1 MQIKT
6 AKGTHYSLC
15 RFSYNQYALGER
27 NKMIHHKKAK
37 NSLIISVLF
46 IVLVLTAT
54 ASVLIGKF
62 DISVKECLGIIV
74 SKLVPIKAFWTP
86 VQDNMVSIVR
96 IPRIIIALLVGMALS
111 VAGTSYQCIFRN
123 PMAAPDILGASTGAA
138 FGAALAI
145 LLGLGNTYIMVFAF
159 ISGLVCVAMVM
170 LCGRIARGNPIFSLV
185 LSGIMIGSLFSAAT
199 SYLKLIADPN
209 DTLPAITYW
218 LMGSFSGVS
227 AKQLSYIWLPILIG
241 AVPIFALRWKM
252 NLLTLEDDEA
262 RAIGVN
268 TKLIRTVVIISA
280 TLLTAAS
287 VAVSGI
293 IGWIGLVIPHM
304 ARKLVGND
312 CRGLVPASALMG
324 GIFLILVDDLARNLY
339 TTELPLGVLTAFIGA
354 PFFIFLLSRKGD
366 W

>member
-1 MQIKT
+1 
-6 AKGTHYSLC
+6 
-15 RFSYNQYALGER
+15 
-27 NKMIHHKKAK
+27 MIHHKKAG
-37 NSLIISVLF
+37 NGLIISVLF
-46 IVLVLTAT
+46 IVLILTAI
-54 ASVLIGKF
+54 ASLLIGRF
-62 DISVKECLGIIV
+62 DISVKECLSIIA

-96 IPRIIIALLVGMALS
+96 IPRILIAMLVGMALS

-123 PMAAPDILGASTGAA
+123 PMAAPDVLGASTGAA

-145 LLGLGNTYIMVFAF
+145 LLGRGDVYITVFAF
-159 ISGLVCVAMVM
+159 ISGLVCVALVM
-170 LCGRIARGNPIFSLV
+170 LCSKIAKGNPVFSLV

-227 AKQLSYIWLPILIG
+227 AKQLSYIWIPMLIG
-241 AVPIFALRWKM
+241 AVPIFVLRWEM
-252 NLLTLEDDEA
+252 NLMTLNDDEA
-262 RAIGVN
+262 RSIGVN
-268 TKLIRTVVIISA
+268 TKRTRIIVIVSA

-287 VAVSGI
+287 VAVCGI
-293 IGWIGLVIPHM
+293 IGWVGLVIPHM
-304 ARKLVGND
+304 SRKLVGND
-312 CRGLVPASALMG
+312 CRVLVPVSALMG
-324 GIFLILVDDLARNLY
+324 GIFLILVDDIARNMY